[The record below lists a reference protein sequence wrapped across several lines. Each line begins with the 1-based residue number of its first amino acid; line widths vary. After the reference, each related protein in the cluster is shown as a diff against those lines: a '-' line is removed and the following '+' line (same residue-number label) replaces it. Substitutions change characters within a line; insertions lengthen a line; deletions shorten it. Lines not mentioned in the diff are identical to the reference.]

1 MIQQHPALI
10 PWTELVPDAQAQLRT
25 AIPIAPIVG
34 MATPQT
40 QAELAD
46 TIRSAAAKNWQV
58 LPYGNGSKL
67 DWAGLVGDSRSI
79 LAIQLAQ
86 MHQLIDHAMGDMT
99 VTVEAG
105 MRFADLQATLATSG
119 QCLPVDPRF
128 GAEATIGGVIATAD
142 TGSLRHRYNGVR
154 DLLLGVTF
162 VRADGELVKAGGRVV
177 KNVAGYDLMKLL
189 TGAYGTLG
197 VISQV
202 TLRVYPLPP
211 LSQTVVLTGEGMAL
225 AQLAQTVLSSTLTPT
240 AIDWLNPTAMT
251 ELGLR
256 SGMGLIVR
264 FQTVAESIA
273 EQSKRLR
280 EWAQQ
285 LNITAIVY
293 PEVDEADLWQ
303 RIGAI
308 GETGAVICKM
318 GAKGTAASILL
329 PKIAEIAPAAMAI
342 VHAGSGVGRLVL
354 PDASDVAATRMLCQ
368 VAEIR
373 TLCQAAAGYL
383 SILRAPVAVK
393 QAIDLWGDIGN
404 AVELMQAVK
413 QQFDPDR
420 VFSPHRFVG
429 GI

>member
-10 PWTELVPDAQAQLRT
+10 PWNELAPDAQAKLRT
-25 AIPIAPIVG
+25 AIPIAPMVG

-40 QAELAD
+40 QVELAD
-46 TIRSAAAKNWQV
+46 MIRSAAAENWQI

-67 DWAGLVGDSRSI
+67 DWAGLVGDADRSI

-86 MHQLIDHAMGDMT
+86 MNQLIDHAMGDMT

-105 MRFADLQATLATSG
+105 MRFADLQATLAKAG

-128 GAEATIGGVIATAD
+128 WQQATIGGVIATAD
-142 TGSLRHRYNGVR
+142 GGSLRHRYNGVR

-197 VISQV
+197 VMSQV

-211 LSQTVVLTGEGMAL
+211 LSQTVVLTGDVAAL
-225 AQLAQTVLSSTLTPT
+225 AQLAQTLLSSTLTPT

-251 ELGLR
+251 DLGLR

-285 LNITAIVY
+285 LSITAIVY
-293 PEVDEADLWQ
+293 PEVDEADLWE

-308 GETGAVICKM
+308 GETGAVICKIGM
-318 GAKGTAASILL
+318 KGTAVSHLL
-329 PKIAEIAPAAMAI
+329 PKIADIAPAATAI

-354 PDASDVAATRMLCQ
+354 RNASS

-393 QAIDLWGDIGN
+393 QAIDLWGDMGN

-413 QQFDPDR
+413 RQFDPDR
-420 VFSPHRFVG
+420 LFSPHRFVG